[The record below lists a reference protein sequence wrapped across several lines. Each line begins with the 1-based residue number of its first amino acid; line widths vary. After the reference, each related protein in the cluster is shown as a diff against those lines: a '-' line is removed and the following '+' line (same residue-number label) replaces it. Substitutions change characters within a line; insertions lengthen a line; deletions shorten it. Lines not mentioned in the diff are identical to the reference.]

1 MNYEE
6 KTSIGTPDNGFGVY
20 SPQTERCAIRIS
32 ELFGRWS
39 DSILRV
45 AGWCKRVFVRDY
57 ADLMPQSQHERA
69 MAYIHGVR

>member
-6 KTSIGTPDNGFGVY
+6 KTSIGTPDHGFGVY

-32 ELFGRWS
+32 ELFGRWG

-45 AGWCKRVFVRDY
+45 ADGVREYLYVDY
-57 ADLMPQSQHERA
+57 ADLLPQSQHERA
-69 MAYIHGVR
+69 MAYIRGVR